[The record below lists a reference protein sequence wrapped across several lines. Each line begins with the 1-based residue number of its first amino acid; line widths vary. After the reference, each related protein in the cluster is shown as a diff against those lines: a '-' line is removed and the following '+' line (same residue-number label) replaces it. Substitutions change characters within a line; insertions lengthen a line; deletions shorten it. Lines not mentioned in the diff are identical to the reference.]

1 MSSSDENEPPP
12 NAGPEEPVKAGGSE
26 EPAPEGVRVVGKRRK
41 RKTDASRQTF
51 YLKKKEILR
60 EMETEED
67 PLRVKAQLERL
78 KKAARKGKKPLE
90 EKWGNSSRRRRGSRW
105 VIIAVCAIAIPLVV
119 FLVVWSITK
128 EEAGKTTGEGDPLI
142 ILDIEEDDIDAFDR
156 TSPQAW
162 FHENSVKAFDLAIG
176 LLEKVNAARHPAQ
189 LSGTLR
195 DFPRVSRD
203 ITVVEMDGWID
214 FSLGDP
220 RTLSWEYGAVGET
233 GYMVLMGRKAD
244 YSKFRAYFVKT
255 DEGLKIDW
263 EATNGESDIPVGSL
277 VKEGSGKTPLIRGW
291 VGKKPHYD
299 VDKGRD
305 DEAKALGSNRSWY
318 VILDSTKEKFVFA
331 YAPIGSKLD
340 KALRDQLSYGRMVEK
355 RPDEVRAT
363 VRLSKPSSGFQ
374 DNEFE
379 IQEFITSDWVA
390 P

>member
-1 MSSSDENEPPP
+1 MSSSDENDPPP
-12 NAGPEEPVKAGGSE
+12 NAGSDEPVKEGASE
-26 EPAPEGVRVVGKRRK
+26 EAVLPEGMRVVRKRRK
-41 RKTDASRQTF
+41 RKTDASRQTL

-67 PLRVKAQLERL
+67 PLSVKAQLERL
-78 KKAARKGKKPLE
+78 KKAARKDEKPME
-90 EKWGNSSRRRRGSRW
+90 EKWGSSSHRRRGSRW
-105 VIIAVCAIAIPLVV
+105 VIVAVCALAIPLVV
-119 FLVVWSITK
+119 FLVVWSITR
-128 EEAGKTTGEGDPLI
+128 EEAGKTTGDGDPTI
-142 ILDIEEDDIDAFDR
+142 NLDVQDDDIDAFDR

-162 FHENSVKAFDLAIG
+162 FHENSVKAFDLAVG
-176 LLEKVNAARHPAQ
+176 LLEKVNGARHPAQ
-189 LSGTLR
+189 LSEVLR

-203 ITVVEMDGWID
+203 ITIVEMDGWID

-233 GYMVLMGRKAD
+233 GYMVLTGRKVD

-277 VKEGSGKTPLIRGW
+277 VKEGSGKFPLIRGW
-291 VGKKPHYD
+291 VGKQPHYD
-299 VDKGRD
+299 VDKGRASD
-305 DEAKALGSNRSWY
+305 RSWY
-318 VILDSTKEKFVFA
+318 VILDASKEAFVWA

-363 VRLSKPSSGFQ
+363 VRLSKPSSGFR

-379 IQEFITSDWVA
+379 IQEFINSDWVA